1 MGRWT
6 VEVREML
13 HPITNSVKQKIMS
26 YNPNVQAGKW
36 VGWSTDRSFSGT
48 NHSPMA
54 SAEQPLKK
62 RKHYDTLPESPPPPP
77 PSEEVPPPPSPPQS
91 PQTLPRPPTPPPPP
105 LSQDEVVTKRR
116 NKDEVRTVFEC
127 YRRIKLFLSKKESA
141 FIHDIEQSFFALINA
156 SRGCLSGQRIAADV
170 IPRYAFHC
178 PTALEAAAKVVINM
192 YNWSS
197 TLISRGEDAD
207 GVAFETAR
215 ACIFGLA
222 DICCAASSVAP
233 KSAVI
238 RGICSAVFQNVLSFF
253 ISLLEGKDALQVFDK
268 SFLKMQDSPDEFS
281 KLKQKVLDEDEPSLT
296 KLSKLHAVCLFWIFF
311 SCPKDM
317 LAACLELLGSATK
330 EGASEQGQCFLSL
343 VTRNVLVDEAVC
355 LLDNV
360 NGGSKPGTG
369 STDSAIRENEVDE
382 EIMTDVIR
390 VADVDSS
397 IPKSCL
403 LTLVLDKDPS
413 LQKWMSRKSKK
424 LLDLP
429 TTASMEI
436 TAVLLG
442 ILGKFVPQTDLEDYQ
457 PDSDEDRSDS
467 LIYTNRNY
475 AVPRISEERDS
486 IGETSG
492 RVGSHFDN
500 GASRPMGIEMGE
512 GGSMSHARC
521 STPRDSATHQITS
534 SSMKTP
540 FGSRSNSFE
549 AASTKSQTVWCLDG
563 DPAAM
568 DIVSASTRLWVGF
581 IPPDVPESH
590 IRFQSERYGQIERFV
605 FFPMKGFAFV
615 EYRRIIDAIKA
626 RHYLPG
632 NFPCRV
638 RFIDTGFGTRG
649 AMNGVAIGSSSHIYV
664 GNISSQWAK
673 DEILHESRKVIHKGP
688 PALID
693 LSCECALLMEFETP
707 EEATSVMLR
716 LRQFRRE
723 RSNYNLHFGPGTVN
737 AGIGHLYMDGSRSAS
752 APSHPDLKVSIPT
765 NMSHGISGSPHAR
778 TLSAGS
784 PHARTLPVSP
794 ADSSRT
800 RMSHLSSLLA
810 SLCTKYNI
818 NQNIGLHDHYMT
830 GTGNSY
836 APSMRDEDTAPSST
850 LWITIPWSS
859 SQFLTDDELMTICN
873 LAIGGSGSILRLT
886 QANMQMPCG
895 WFVECSNTDGAVSV
909 LKNLRSC
916 PGLFFQVEF
925 SKSGN
930 QTAGPSSAK
939 PEGNSMELVS
949 PRTNSQN
956 HSSGIHRAP
965 PPQSNWHFPGSS
977 NMPEVGARK
986 TDGYDNVSLDTHQG
1000 ANIQHMYSGTQGPSI
1015 PPPQQIQS
1023 APFIRPVYA
1032 PPNGPWDP
1040 RGINNPLPAN
1050 HFTPGVMPNNHLPFI
1065 PASVTP
1071 LAHIQGTPMH
1081 PYGQLMPPPVM
1092 APPLASLPHPQLEIP
1107 PPPPPPP
1114 PPARL
1119 PSPPPLPQTQPP
1131 MVPPPPGSPP
1141 PPPPPLPAQEAVSM
1155 EYSGQSLQYQWQ
1167 GALCKSG
1174 VNYCTIY
1181 ACRAD
1186 SNVCK
1191 YTNATPEPSEWP
1203 TKLDMTKRT
1212 DIRHVKSTFAATPP
1226 NRREVCRLIPSSPS
1240 EHKRFQD
1247 FITYLKQRDCA
1258 GVIKIPA
1265 AKSMWARL
1273 LFILPY
1279 SPETCT
1285 LLSIAP
1291 HPSDCLIA
1299 LVLPK
1304 EMNFEWA

>member
-156 SRGCLSGQRIAADV
+156 SRVLIMDPIPKPPKKRRPYVIHLESPPPLSVTPEATLSQHSSLTLPPSVIPLFPSEENLANCRNQGEIRDMFECYKQMKLCLLNKEGSFMADLEQSYLALISAAKGCLSGQRIAADV

-492 RVGSHFDN
+492 RVSLGTNPVSKVGSHFDN

-549 AASTKSQTVWCLDG
+549 
-563 DPAAM
+563 
-568 DIVSASTRLWVGF
+568 
-581 IPPDVPESH
+581 
-590 IRFQSERYGQIERFV
+590 
-605 FFPMKGFAFV
+605 
-615 EYRRIIDAIKA
+615 
-626 RHYLPG
+626 
-632 NFPCRV
+632 
-638 RFIDTGFGTRG
+638 
-649 AMNGVAIGSSSHIYV
+649 
-664 GNISSQWAK
+664 
-673 DEILHESRKVIHKGP
+673 
-688 PALID
+688 
-693 LSCECALLMEFETP
+693 
-707 EEATSVMLR
+707 
-716 LRQFRRE
+716 
-723 RSNYNLHFGPGTVN
+723 
-737 AGIGHLYMDGSRSAS
+737 
-752 APSHPDLKVSIPT
+752 
-765 NMSHGISGSPHAR
+765 
-778 TLSAGS
+778 
-784 PHARTLPVSP
+784 
-794 ADSSRT
+794 
-800 RMSHLSSLLA
+800 
-810 SLCTKYNI
+810 
-818 NQNIGLHDHYMT
+818 
-830 GTGNSY
+830 
-836 APSMRDEDTAPSST
+836 
-850 LWITIPWSS
+850 
-859 SQFLTDDELMTICN
+859 
-873 LAIGGSGSILRLT
+873 
-886 QANMQMPCG
+886 
-895 WFVECSNTDGAVSV
+895 
-909 LKNLRSC
+909 
-916 PGLFFQVEF
+916 
-925 SKSGN
+925 
-930 QTAGPSSAK
+930 
-939 PEGNSMELVS
+939 
-949 PRTNSQN
+949 
-956 HSSGIHRAP
+956 
-965 PPQSNWHFPGSS
+965 
-977 NMPEVGARK
+977 
-986 TDGYDNVSLDTHQG
+986 
-1000 ANIQHMYSGTQGPSI
+1000 
-1015 PPPQQIQS
+1015 
-1023 APFIRPVYA
+1023 
-1032 PPNGPWDP
+1032 
-1040 RGINNPLPAN
+1040 GINDLPNVEKN
-1050 HFTPGVMPNNHLPFI
+1050 H
-1065 PASVTP
+1065 
-1071 LAHIQGTPMH
+1071 
-1081 PYGQLMPPPVM
+1081 
-1092 APPLASLPHPQLEIP
+1092 
-1107 PPPPPPP
+1107 
-1114 PPARL
+1114 
-1119 PSPPPLPQTQPP
+1119 
-1131 MVPPPPGSPP
+1131 
-1141 PPPPPLPAQEAVSM
+1141 VS
-1155 EYSGQSLQYQWQ
+1155 
-1167 GALCKSG
+1167 K
-1174 VNYCTIY
+1174 
-1181 ACRAD
+1181 
-1186 SNVCK
+1186 
-1191 YTNATPEPSEWP
+1191 
-1203 TKLDMTKRT
+1203 
-1212 DIRHVKSTFAATPP
+1212 F
-1226 NRREVCRLIPSSPS
+1226 
-1240 EHKRFQD
+1240 
-1247 FITYLKQRDCA
+1247 
-1258 GVIKIPA
+1258 
-1265 AKSMWARL
+1265 
-1273 LFILPY
+1273 
-1279 SPETCT
+1279 
-1285 LLSIAP
+1285 
-1291 HPSDCLIA
+1291 
-1299 LVLPK
+1299 
-1304 EMNFEWA
+1304 